1 MGSVLVPSGKD
12 GPEAVASK
20 LDFLSQLSSHLE
32 KVRHKR
38 RGYILCGG
46 WELMAH
52 HADAEDAGNSPSLP
66 GLSPSERGWL
76 LDLYDSGY
84 ADAYSLTD
92 QEPGAYTW
100 WPNGD
105 DAGGL
110 RTDTHIISE
119 LLVGQVERGTIFD
132 EQAFSHHAPVIIDYD
147 LSL

>member
-1 MGSVLVPSGKD
+1 M
-12 GPEAVASK
+12 ASK
-20 LDFLSQLSSHLE
+20 LDFLSQLSGHLE

-52 HADAEDAGNSPSLP
+52 HADAEDAGNNQVLP

-84 ADAYSLTD
+84 ADAYSLSD
-92 QEPGAYTW
+92 KEPGAYTW
-100 WPNGD
+100 WPDGD

-110 RTDTHIISE
+110 RTDTQIISE
-119 LLVGQVERGTIFD
+119 LLVSRVERGAIFD
-132 EQAFSHHAPVIIDYD
+132 EQAFSHHAPVIMDYD
-147 LSL
+147 LQL